1 MTVLIVGGD
10 ELARA
15 GCASLIGDVL
25 DVVKIDLCD
34 DYTPLADSLE
44 NDPPGWVVVLGWS
57 IDLGRVVEVCRKAG
71 ECAPGQKTGR
81 QPGPA
86 PGMLLVHTAGTLMSE
101 PGRIREGLDLG
112 FNGVLSADS
121 DLSILSAILKDAP
134 NDVVYISRD
143 IIDLAISQAPTKVAV
158 DIDAPGATG
167 VVAENADLLD
177 CIAKGRSNKEIARDF
192 GVSED
197 RIKARVRQIMRLLGV
212 NKRTQ
217 LATAYLQE
225 VAGLGTG
232 AVTFES
238 RPDPDTANDRLSA

>member
-15 GCASLIGDVL
+15 GCASLIGDVF

-34 DYTPLADSLE
+34 DYNPLVESLE
-44 NDPPGWVVVLGWS
+44 RDLPGWVVVLGWS
-57 IDLGRVVEVCRKAG
+57 IDLGRVVDICRSASDP
-71 ECAPGQKTGR
+71 ASGR
-81 QPGPA
+81 A
-86 PGMLLVHTAGTLMSE
+86 PGMVLVHTAETLMAE

-121 DLSILSAILKDAP
+121 NLSILSAILKDAP
-134 NDVVYISRD
+134 NEVVYISRD
-143 IIDLAISQAPTKVAV
+143 IVDLAISQTPPKIA
-158 DIDAPGATG
+158 IDTSATG

-217 LATAYLQE
+217 LAAAYLQK
-225 VAGLGTG
+225 AGGLASG
-232 AVTFES
+232 AEPS
-238 RPDPDTANDRLSA
+238 NGRADPGAANDRLSA